1 MLFVSNEHVL
11 PSHSARVEQRDQ
23 ESKRL
28 HRFYRFLGLWVCVGP
43 LSVHLAMF
51 FFFLTVAPNPV

>member
-11 PSHSARVEQRDQ
+11 PSHSARVEQNSRSQ
-23 ESKRL
+23 SVCTVSTGSK
-28 HRFYRFLGLWVCVGP
+28 GLRICVGP

-51 FFFLTVAPNPV
+51 FFS